1 MKLFDCHLH
10 TDLSFDSREPMENY
24 VKQAVAAGDD
34 YFISTEHFDLESH
47 IMDGGDIAAD
57 LDRQQQIIA
66 KNFSKGEKMEK
77 KKTERIYSDFRV
89 NVRYQMKYALLKGGI
104 HRNFEEPIYFV

>member
-47 IMDGGDIAAD
+47 IMDGGDIVSNTYAIIRFCAAALCVAIFLTYTSIKGLSVINGD
-57 LDRQQQIIA
+57 II
-66 KNFSKGEKMEK
+66 
-77 KKTERIYSDFRV
+77 KT
-89 NVRYQMKYALLKGGI
+89 
-104 HRNFEEPIYFV
+104 

>member
-66 KNFSKGEKMEK
+66 QLNEKYPINVLISKGLVEVKNG
-77 KKTERIYSDFRV
+77 Y
-89 NVRYQMKYALLKGGI
+89 LKLTPYGLDHG
-104 HRNFEEPIYFV
+104 NYVFEQFL